1 MNIKENFMLRKV
13 ADTYVVVPVGDAVA
27 EFNGM
32 INLNEAGAFLWQLL
46 ENETTAEQV
55 VEALLQQ
62 YDVDEATAKRD
73 VDKFINEL
81 KAAKLLENI

>member
-1 MNIKENFMLRKV
+1 MLRKV

-46 ENETTAEQV
+46 ESETTAEQV
-55 VEALLQQ
+55 VEGLLQQ
-62 YDVDEATAKRD
+62 YEVDEATAKRD
-73 VDKFINEL
+73 VDNFINEL
-81 KAAKLLENI
+81 KTAKLLENI

>member
-1 MNIKENFMLRKV
+1 MKIKENFMLRKV

-81 KAAKLLENI
+81 KVAKLLENI